1 MLLKQ
6 ETLRGIVEGRITLA
20 FRRWKRPTVKAG
32 GTLLT
37 SVGQLAIEGVDAV
50 ALHDLTE
57 SDAVAAGFADV
68 GELTAALSGRL
79 EGTPYRVRLRLAGP
93 DPRIALR
100 AALPDAGELRGTLD
114 RLDRWDSSSAA
125 GA

>member
-37 SVGQLAIEGVDAV
+37 SVGQLAIERVDAV

-68 GELTAALSGRL
+68 GELTAALPWRL
-79 EGTPYRVRLRLAGP
+79 V
-93 DPRIALR
+93 
-100 AALPDAGELRGTLD
+100 
-114 RLDRWDSSSAA
+114 
-125 GA
+125 